1 MTERETTRLIAWSNE
16 LREVHRRLREALR
29 LTQHSLASGET
40 KQAATHEL
48 LLFCHGFCGALD
60 GHHQGEDRTLFPAVG
75 AAYPELHPVLQS
87 LEQDHSMIAR
97 LLSELRGAADRAAP
111 PHELSR
117 HLEGVAAIM
126 ENHFRYEERQLV
138 AVLDTLELTVEPS
151 EALGSGLR
159 RDAVAVVVRRTR
171 RSRASR

>member
-1 MTERETTRLIAWSNE
+1 
-16 LREVHRRLREALR
+16 
-29 LTQHSLASGET
+29 
-40 KQAATHEL
+40 
-48 LLFCHGFCGALD
+48 
-60 GHHQGEDRTLFPAVG
+60 
-75 AAYPELHPVLQS
+75 VLQS

-97 LLSELRGAADRAAP
+97 LLSELRGAVDRAAP

-126 ENHFRYEERQLV
+126 ENHFRYEERQLL

-171 RSRASR
+171 RSCASR